1 MTAGHVG
8 PLTDGERYIRMEAE
22 VTAQLAA
29 RMPIGQIGV
38 EAMAE
43 LIRSAEA
50 DGFVITQGPQ
60 VIRLRR
66 PSYPGDNAWMDVI
79 AAGKPAS

>member
-1 MTAGHVG
+1 MSVAVG
-8 PLTDGERYIRMEAE
+8 ALAPGERYIRMEAE

-29 RMPIGQIGV
+29 RMPVGQIGV

-50 DGFVITQGPQ
+50 DGYVITQGPQ
-60 VIRLRR
+60 VLRLRR
-66 PSYPGDNAWMDVI
+66 PAYPGDQGWMDVI
-79 AAGKPAS
+79 AAGKLIRS